1 MPEYNNMTLQ
11 LPSTVG
17 LSAGSHVAANK
28 AFTGVWNYLDTLVQ
42 AQGSENAFV
51 LPPYTDLV
59 YPTINSAINPIE
71 PDQYLIREIV
81 SHLFPRDYLESIG
94 KSIQSSGQPLLLLLE
109 MMVAGHREIPGRE
122 FENFWNHV
130 LELNGYEE
138 KVQLIWWN
146 LLPKDESVEQARI
159 VTAVQSNIMLIDEAR
174 ERLGLPKLT
183 DEERK
188 LLYEEVDIKNRRQK
202 QGQENNGNTNGV
214 TAVQLQNAAVWDGVS
229 TSDDVDEKIMK
240 ELQAKAGIVA
250 KVMKD
255 YGIVS
260 G

>member
-1 MPEYNNMTLQ
+1 
-11 LPSTVG
+11 
-17 LSAGSHVAANK
+17 
-28 AFTGVWNYLDTLVQ
+28 
-42 AQGSENAFV
+42 
-51 LPPYTDLV
+51 
-59 YPTINSAINPIE
+59 
-71 PDQYLIREIV
+71 
-81 SHLFPRDYLESIG
+81 
-94 KSIQSSGQPLLLLLE
+94 
-109 MMVAGHREIPGRE
+109 
-122 FENFWNHV
+122 
-130 LELNGYEE
+130 
-138 KVQLIWWN
+138 
-146 LLPKDESVEQARI
+146 
-159 VTAVQSNIMLIDEAR
+159 MLIDEAR